1 MSAERATTTSSAA
14 AGLPTAQRWM
24 IAALAAALPAHFRDR
39 QRDEWTADL
48 LVLSASPGG
57 PARWR
62 YLLGAAWTLPS
73 LRRLAKG
80 GRTADGGLATP
91 ATPAALTAAR
101 VLIPSVSWPLLGWLG
116 ALAVPHQARTGGLFT
131 VVMVGAWANMI
142 GLLAVVGMALVTL
155 VVALLE
161 WRRTARHRLRTAGIG
176 MAMLFAVVVFQCLAF
191 LPDRGIIVAMMG
203 GAGAWLSYTAP
214 ALPRHY
220 HIALRVIAVAGL
232 AVAVINW
239 TPLGAGLGSEYL
251 D

>member
-1 MSAERATTTSSAA
+1 M
-14 AGLPTAQRWM
+14 
-24 IAALAAALPAHFRDR
+24 LAATLPADFRDR

-48 LVLSASPGG
+48 LVLSDSPGG

-80 GRTADGGLATP
+80 GRTTGGGLTPSATP
-91 ATPAALTAAR
+91 TAVTAAR

-116 ALAVPHQARTGGLFT
+116 ALLVPHQAGAGGVFT

-142 GLLAVVGMALVTL
+142 GLLAMAGMGLITL
-155 VVALLE
+155 MVALLE

-176 MAMLFAVVVFQCLAF
+176 GAVLLTVVVFQCLAF
-191 LPDRGIIVAMMG
+191 LPDRGIIVAVMG
-203 GAGAWLSYTAP
+203 GAGAWLSYA
-214 ALPRHY
+214 AASLPRNY
-220 HIALRVIAVAGL
+220 RIALRVIAVVGL
-232 AVAVINW
+232 AVAVVNW